1 MPLVRMANANYID
14 GTVGA
19 WEACAPSACA
29 RPQEQVRRH
38 TTRSAP
44 GTKHKVMLWE
54 NATMA
59 SGHRKVL
66 FFSAAVFMATAP
78 ALAFAADAATGEN
91 AETQQVQNLPA
102 IVVTA
107 AEQRSITDRVIA
119 SGTVQAVE
127 EVYVTPLVEGLSI
140 RTLAADVG
148 DHVEADGTL
157 ATLNQDALL
166 LQKSQTEA
174 SLAKARAA
182 LAQIQAQLVEAKAN
196 SDEAVR
202 VRERAQRLVKSGSQS
217 QANAD
222 QAIAAADAALARV
235 NSAEQAIAVSEADIK
250 VAETQIDDIDL
261 KLART
266 AVKSPVAGVVS
277 ARTAK
282 IGAIATGAASPL
294 FTVIRDGE
302 IELKADVSED
312 AILKLTPGLKA
323 TVTLAG
329 GAAKLTGAIR
339 LVEPTLDPQSR
350 LGRVYIKFDEPG
362 KARAGMFA
370 SAEITVDEKQG
381 IVLPLSAI
389 TTAEG
394 KTVARRVDGGVVKLV
409 PVETGIQDGQVI
421 EIVSGLSAGDEVVAK
436 AGAYV
441 RDGDRIN
448 PVHGEQ
454 ASATK

>member
-1 MPLVRMANANYID
+1 MMA
-14 GTVGA
+14 
-19 WEACAPSACA
+19 
-29 RPQEQVRRH
+29 
-38 TTRSAP
+38 
-44 GTKHKVMLWE
+44 
-54 NATMA
+54 
-59 SGHRKVL
+59 
-66 FFSAAVFMATAP
+66 AP
-78 ALAFAADAATGEN
+78 ALAFAADASTGDAAGQEQ
-91 AETQQVQNLPA
+91 TQNLPA

-107 AEQRSITDRVIA
+107 AEKRPVVDRVIA
-119 SGTVQAVE
+119 TGTVQAVE
-127 EVYVTPLVEGLSI
+127 EVYVTPLVDGLSI

-148 DHVEADGTL
+148 DRVEANGTL
-157 ATLNQDALL
+157 ATLNDDALV

-174 SLAKARAA
+174 SLAKANAA
-182 LAQIQAQLVEAKAN
+182 LAQIKAQLVEAKAN
-196 SDEAVR
+196 ADEAVR
-202 VRERAQRLVKSGSQS
+202 ARDRAQRLVKSGSQS

-222 QAIAAADAALARV
+222 QAVATADAALARV

-250 VAETQIDDIDL
+250 VAQSQIDDIDL

-282 IGAIATGAASPL
+282 IGAIASGASSPL
-294 FTVIRDGE
+294 FTVIRDGA

-312 AILKLTPGLKA
+312 AILKLAPGQKA

-329 GAAKLTGAIR
+329 GAAKLAGDVR
-339 LVEPTLDPQSR
+339 LVEPTLDAQSR
-350 LGRVYIKFDEPG
+350 LGRVYIRFDEPG

-370 SAEITVDEKQG
+370 SAEIVIEERQG

-389 TTAEG
+389 TTADG
-394 KTVARRVDGGVVKLV
+394 KTVARRVENGVVKLV

-421 EIVSGLSAGDEVVAK
+421 EIVSGLAAGDEVVAK

-448 PVHGEQ
+448 PVHAEE

>member
-1 MPLVRMANANYID
+1 MAFE
-14 GTVGA
+14 G
-19 WEACAPSACA
+19 
-29 RPQEQVRRH
+29 
-38 TTRSAP
+38 
-44 GTKHKVMLWE
+44 
-54 NATMA
+54 
-59 SGHRKVL
+59 RKIL
-66 FFSAAVFMATAP
+66 SFSVAAF
-78 ALAFAADAATGEN
+78 LAFAPAPVLAADTADGG
-91 AETQQVQNLPA
+91 AEGQQTENLPA

-107 AEQRSITDRVIA
+107 AGTRTIVDRVIA
-119 SGTVQAVE
+119 TGSVQAVE
-127 EVYVTPLVEGLSI
+127 EVYVTPLVDGLSI

-148 DHVEADGTL
+148 DRIEANGTL
-157 ATLNQDALL
+157 ATLNDDALV

-174 SLAKARAA
+174 SLAKAKAA
-182 LAQIQAQLVEAKAN
+182 LEQIKAQLVDARATA
-196 SDEAVR
+196 DEAL
-202 VRERAQRLVKSGSQS
+202 RARDRALRLVKSGSQS
-217 QANAD
+217 QAAAD
-222 QAIAAADAALARV
+222 QAVASADAAEARV

-250 VAETQIDDIDL
+250 VAQSQIDDIDL

-266 AVKSPVAGVVS
+266 AVKSPVAGIVA

-282 IGAIATGAASPL
+282 IGAIASGGASPL

-312 AILKLTPGLKA
+312 GILKLAPGQKA
-323 TVTLAG
+323 TVALAG
-329 GAAKLTGAIR
+329 GAAKLTGTIR

-350 LGRVYIKFDEPG
+350 LGHVYIRFDEPG

-370 SAEITVDEKQG
+370 SAEITVAEKQG

-389 TTAEG
+389 TTADG
-394 KTVARRVDGGVVKLV
+394 KTVARKVENGVVELV

-421 EIVSGLSAGDEVVAK
+421 EIVSGLAAGDEVVAK

-448 PVHGEQ
+448 PVHAEQ

>member
-1 MPLVRMANANYID
+1 
-14 GTVGA
+14 
-19 WEACAPSACA
+19 
-29 RPQEQVRRH
+29 
-38 TTRSAP
+38 
-44 GTKHKVMLWE
+44 
-54 NATMA
+54 MA

-66 FFSAAVFMATAP
+66 SFSVAAFMTVNP
-78 ALAFAADAATGEN
+78 VLALAADAATGDT
-91 AETQQVQNLPA
+91 AEQQQSQNLPA

-107 AEQRSITDRVIA
+107 AEPRPIVDRVIA
-119 SGTVQAVE
+119 TGSVQAVE
-127 EVYVTPLVEGLSI
+127 EVYVTPLVDGLSI
-140 RTLAADVG
+140 RTLVADVG
-148 DHVEADGTL
+148 DRVEANGTL
-157 ATLNQDALL
+157 ATLNDDALL

-174 SLAKARAA
+174 TLAKAEAA
-182 LAQIQAQLVEAKAN
+182 LAQIKAQLVEAKAN
-196 SDEAVR
+196 ADEAVR

-250 VAETQIDDIDL
+250 VAQSQIDDIDL

-282 IGAIATGAASPL
+282 IGAIASGAASPL

-312 AILKLTPGLKA
+312 AVLKLAPDQKA

-329 GAAKLTGAIR
+329 GAAKLTGTIR

-350 LGRVYIKFDEPG
+350 LGRVYIRFDEPG

-370 SAEITVDEKQG
+370 SAEIVVAERQG
-381 IVLPLSAI
+381 IALPLSAI
-389 TTAEG
+389 TTADG
-394 KTVARRVDGGVVKLV
+394 KTVARKVGNGIVKLV

-421 EIVSGLSAGDEVVAK
+421 EIVSGLAAGDEVVAK

-441 RDGDRIN
+441 RDGDRVN
-448 PVHGEQ
+448 PVHAEQ

>member
-1 MPLVRMANANYID
+1 MMA
-14 GTVGA
+14 
-19 WEACAPSACA
+19 
-29 RPQEQVRRH
+29 
-38 TTRSAP
+38 
-44 GTKHKVMLWE
+44 
-54 NATMA
+54 
-59 SGHRKVL
+59 
-66 FFSAAVFMATAP
+66 AP
-78 ALAFAADAATGEN
+78 ALAFAADASTGDAAGQEQ
-91 AETQQVQNLPA
+91 TQNLPA

-107 AEQRSITDRVIA
+107 AEKRPVVDRVIA
-119 SGTVQAVE
+119 TGTVQAVE
-127 EVYVTPLVEGLSI
+127 EVYVTPLVDGLSI

-148 DHVEADGTL
+148 DRVEANGTL
-157 ATLNQDALL
+157 ATLNDDALV

-174 SLAKARAA
+174 SLAKANAA
-182 LAQIQAQLVEAKAN
+182 LAQIKAQLVEAKAN
-196 SDEAVR
+196 ADEAVR
-202 VRERAQRLVKSGSQS
+202 ARDRAQRLVKSGSQS

-222 QAIAAADAALARV
+222 QAVATADAALARV

-250 VAETQIDDIDL
+250 VAQSQIDDIDL

-282 IGAIATGAASPL
+282 IGAIASGASSPL
-294 FTVIRDGE
+294 FTVIRDGA

-312 AILKLTPGLKA
+312 AILKLAPGQKA

-329 GAAKLTGAIR
+329 GAAKLKGDVR
-339 LVEPTLDPQSR
+339 LVEPTLDAQSR
-350 LGRVYIKFDEPG
+350 LGRVYIRFDEPG

-370 SAEITVDEKQG
+370 SAEIVIEERQG

-389 TTAEG
+389 TTADG
-394 KTVARRVDGGVVKLV
+394 KTVARRVENGVVKLV

-421 EIVSGLSAGDEVVAK
+421 EIVSGLAAGDEVVAK

-448 PVHGEQ
+448 PVHAEE

>member
-1 MPLVRMANANYID
+1 M
-14 GTVGA
+14 TVN
-19 WEACAPSACA
+19 P
-29 RPQEQVRRH
+29 
-38 TTRSAP
+38 
-44 GTKHKVMLWE
+44 
-54 NATMA
+54 
-59 SGHRKVL
+59 VL
-66 FFSAAVFMATAP
+66 
-78 ALAFAADAATGEN
+78 ALAADAATGDT
-91 AETQQVQNLPA
+91 AEQQQSQNLPA

-107 AEQRSITDRVIA
+107 AEPRPIVDRVIA
-119 SGTVQAVE
+119 TGSVQAVE
-127 EVYVTPLVEGLSI
+127 EVYVTPLVDGLSI
-140 RTLAADVG
+140 RTLVADVG
-148 DHVEADGTL
+148 DRVEANGTL
-157 ATLNQDALL
+157 ATLNDDALL

-174 SLAKARAA
+174 TLAKAEAA
-182 LAQIQAQLVEAKAN
+182 LAQIKAQLVEAKAN
-196 SDEAVR
+196 ADEAVR

-250 VAETQIDDIDL
+250 VAQSQIDDIDL

-282 IGAIATGAASPL
+282 IGAIASGAASPL

-312 AILKLTPGLKA
+312 AVLKLAPDQKA

-329 GAAKLTGAIR
+329 GAAKLTGTIR

-350 LGRVYIKFDEPG
+350 LGRVYIRFDEPG

-370 SAEITVDEKQG
+370 SAEIVVAERQG
-381 IVLPLSAI
+381 IALPLSAI
-389 TTAEG
+389 TTADG
-394 KTVARRVDGGVVKLV
+394 KTVARKVGNGIVKLV

-421 EIVSGLSAGDEVVAK
+421 EIVSGLAAGDEVVAK

-441 RDGDRIN
+441 RDGDRVN
-448 PVHGEQ
+448 PVHAEQ

>member
-1 MPLVRMANANYID
+1 
-14 GTVGA
+14 
-19 WEACAPSACA
+19 
-29 RPQEQVRRH
+29 
-38 TTRSAP
+38 
-44 GTKHKVMLWE
+44 
-54 NATMA
+54 MA

-66 FFSAAVFMATAP
+66 SFSVAAFMTVNP
-78 ALAFAADAATGEN
+78 VLAFADEAKS
-91 AETQQVQNLPA
+91 ETAGQQQTHNLPA
-102 IVVTA
+102 IVVTT
-107 AEQRSITDRVIA
+107 AEAHAIVDRVIA
-119 SGTVQAVE
+119 TGTIQAVE

-148 DHVEADGTL
+148 DRVEADGTL
-157 ATLNQDALL
+157 ATLNDDALL

-174 SLAKARAA
+174 TLAKAEAG
-182 LAQIQAQLVEAKAN
+182 LAQIKAQLAEAKAN
-196 SDEAVR
+196 ADEAVR
-202 VRERAQRLVKSGSQS
+202 ARDRAQKLAKSGSQS
-217 QANAD
+217 QAAAD
-222 QAIAAADAALARV
+222 QAVAAADAALARV
-235 NSAEQAIAVSEADIK
+235 NSAEQAIAVSQADIK
-250 VAETQIDDIDL
+250 VAQSQIDDIDL

-266 AVKSPVAGVVS
+266 AVKSPVAGIVS

-282 IGAIATGAASPL
+282 IGAIASGGASPL

-312 AILKLTPGLKA
+312 SILKLAPEQKV

-329 GAAKLTGAIR
+329 GAAKLDGTVR

-350 LGRVYIKFDEPG
+350 LGRVYIRFAEPG

-370 SAEITVDEKQG
+370 SAEIVIEEKKG
-381 IVLPLSAI
+381 IALPLSAI
-389 TTAEG
+389 TTADG
-394 KTVARRVDGGVVKLV
+394 KTVARKVENGVVTLV
-409 PVETGIQDGQVI
+409 PVETGIQDGQLV
-421 EIVSGLSAGDEVVAK
+421 EIVSGLAAGDEVVAK

>member
-1 MPLVRMANANYID
+1 
-14 GTVGA
+14 
-19 WEACAPSACA
+19 
-29 RPQEQVRRH
+29 
-38 TTRSAP
+38 
-44 GTKHKVMLWE
+44 
-54 NATMA
+54 MA

-66 FFSAAVFMATAP
+66 SFSVAAFMTVNP
-78 ALAFAADAATGEN
+78 VLAFAADAAATDD
-91 AETQQVQNLPA
+91 ATTQQQTQNLPA

-107 AEQRSITDRVIA
+107 AETRAIVDRVIA
-119 SGTVQAVE
+119 TGTVQAVE
-127 EVYVTPLVEGLSI
+127 EVYVVPLVDGLSI

-148 DHVEADGTL
+148 DTIEADGTL
-157 ATLNQDALL
+157 ATLNDDALV

-174 SLAKARAA
+174 SLAKANAA
-182 LAQIQAQLVEAKAN
+182 LAQIKAQLAEAKAN
-196 SDEAVR
+196 ADEAMR
-202 VRERAQRLVKSGSQS
+202 ARDRAQKLVKSGSQS
-217 QANAD
+217 QATAD
-222 QAIAAADAALARV
+222 QAIATADAALARV

-250 VAETQIDDIDL
+250 VAQTQIDDIDL

-266 AVKSPVAGVVS
+266 AVKSPVSGVVS

-282 IGAIATGAASPL
+282 IGAIASGAASPL
-294 FTVIRDGE
+294 FTVIRDGA

-312 AILKLTPGLKA
+312 AILKLVPNQKA

-329 GAAKLTGAIR
+329 GAAKLTGTVR

-350 LGRVYIKFDEPG
+350 LGRVYIRFDEPE

-370 SAEITVDEKQG
+370 SAEIVVAEREG
-381 IVLPLSAI
+381 IALPLSAI
-389 TTAEG
+389 TTADR
-394 KTVARRVDGGVVKLV
+394 KTVARKVENGVVKLV
-409 PVETGIQDGQVI
+409 EVQTGIQDGQAI